1 MAKDRDAGSRH
12 LDQHGFDGLGP
23 EPVSDTIG
31 WIDLAV
37 YGDTWYGANAALLVW
52 LPGTPTGNLSLFGGS
67 LNSWTVLDAD
77 VRTLAVGATALYDFR
92 NGGAMKQ
99 YNGSPDNWLI
109 IDETTKAEAIV
120 AGGGLYQVR
129 RDSSADQ
136 SIWQYTGIPCSGSS
150 CPGWV
155 KIDNHPYAAP
165 VAGSNTVYELRSPL
179 PAAVSIW
186 QYTGTPCSGS
196 ICSAWVLLDKN
207 PNTKTIVAGPVSF
220 GVPRGLSGP
229 TEITGDK

>member
-1 MAKDRDAGSRH
+1 
-12 LDQHGFDGLGP
+12 
-23 EPVSDTIG
+23 
-31 WIDLAV
+31 
-37 YGDTWYGANAALLVW
+37 
-52 LPGTPTGNLSLFGGS
+52 
-67 LNSWTVLDAD
+67 
-77 VRTLAVGATALYDFR
+77 
-92 NGGAMKQ
+92 MKQ

>member
-1 MAKDRDAGSRH
+1 MAAQPTTKGESFMTTKISQWQRIAMLAAGISTSMVSM
-12 LDQHGFDGLGP
+12 GP
-23 EPVSDTIG
+23 EPLSDTIG

-129 RDSSADQ
+129 RD
-136 SIWQYTGIPCSGSS
+136 
-150 CPGWV
+150 
-155 KIDNHPYAAP
+155 
-165 VAGSNTVYELRSPL
+165 
-179 PAAVSIW
+179 
-186 QYTGTPCSGS
+186 
-196 ICSAWVLLDKN
+196 
-207 PNTKTIVAGPVSF
+207 
-220 GVPRGLSGP
+220 
-229 TEITGDK
+229 